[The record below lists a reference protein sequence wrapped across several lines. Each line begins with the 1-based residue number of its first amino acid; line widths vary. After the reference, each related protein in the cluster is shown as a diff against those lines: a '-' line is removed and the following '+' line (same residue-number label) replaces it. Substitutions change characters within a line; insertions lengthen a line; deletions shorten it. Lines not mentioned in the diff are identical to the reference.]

1 MSLVKLDIKCF
12 RCGGTRV
19 VLDEGEELKR
29 QQVKQEIFRQHK
41 QWRDEV
47 EKRRDMDRQH
57 RNIAKERQIQMAEEW
72 QAALDK
78 VREDINTARE
88 AYRQTF
94 IVQVRNKQLFFT
106 AGVSCSY
113 EIFQQFN
120 IEHFLQ
126 NLV

>member
-1 MSLVKLDIKCF
+1 M
-12 RCGGTRV
+12 
-19 VLDEGEELKR
+19 LDETEDNKRR
-29 QQVKQEIFRQHK
+29 QQKQEVFRRYK

-47 EKRRDMDRQH
+47 EKRRDADRQM

-94 IVQVRNKQLFFT
+94 IVQVTHRIYCKFYCKEYLKVWPPPLRLCN
-106 AGVSCSY
+106 
-113 EIFQQFN
+113 
-120 IEHFLQ
+120 
-126 NLV
+126 